1 MKAPAVVRVARDLSA
16 LAALAVAWQVLTAV
30 LSVPTWLLPQP
41 TVIWRG
47 LVVNQTAVLHA
58 TERTLLEAVAGFVF
72 GNLLGLLLATGF
84 AGSPLLKRSLM
95 PVAIAARSVPLVAI
109 APLLTLI
116 FGFGALTI
124 VVMASL
130 ICFFPAVVN
139 GTIGLRSVQPE
150 ALALFRAIGASRW
163 TVFWRLRLPSALPQ
177 LFAAFKVS
185 APASVLAAMIAE
197 WLAANGGL
205 GYLIL
210 DAADSYRFTLMWA
223 GVAAA
228 TLLAVV
234 AFALVN
240 LLERRIVNWPIEA

>member
-1 MKAPAVVRVARDLSA
+1 
-16 LAALAVAWQVLTAV
+16 
-30 LSVPTWLLPQP
+30 
-41 TVIWRG
+41 
-47 LVVNQTAVLHA
+47 
-58 TERTLLEAVAGFVF
+58 
-72 GNLLGLLLATGF
+72 
-84 AGSPLLKRSLM
+84 
-95 PVAIAARSVPLVAI
+95 
-109 APLLTLI
+109 
-116 FGFGALTI
+116 
-124 VVMASL
+124 MASL

-150 ALALFRAIGASRW
+150 ALALFRAISASRW

-228 TLLAVV
+228 TVLAVV

-240 LLERRIVNWPIEA
+240 LLERRLVNWPIEA